1 MAISENSHKQCSQ
14 FLVPKIPIKE
24 MNQPRWFNSTI
35 HHKIKCLRTAKRQFA
50 RHPSEGNKCKV
61 DDLQRDLQQKI
72 TDAKH
77 DYESNLALNYV
88 HSSSNKI
95 FKYISSIKG
104 HENFPDKM
112 YYIDKSAS
120 TDLEKAQLFN
130 DYFCSVFSSPSDLPS
145 SVSDPQSRCINFQ
158 VQDILLSD
166 SDILYELSSLDD
178 TKA

>member
-1 MAISENSHKQCSQ
+1 M
-14 FLVPKIPIKE
+14 
-24 MNQPRWFNSTI
+24 
-35 HHKIKCLRTAKRQFA
+35 
-50 RHPSEGNKCKV
+50 PSPTG
-61 DDLQRDLQQKI
+61 
-72 TDAKH
+72 
-77 DYESNLALNYV
+77 
-88 HSSSNKI
+88 NKI

-104 HENFPDKM
+104 CETFPAKM

-178 TKA
+178 TKLVELIISVLKFSNFVQDHYI